1 MVLLSTA
8 ALVLAYLNPAL
19 KGYLAAA
26 PLNNPATSSL
36 FDLTSIPV
44 IPLLIEIMLNI
55 RDDTLVAVR
64 RKIQR
69 EVNILVRQ
77 KDYKIGPL
85 TSKRRRLKELEKM
98 LSDREL

>member
-8 ALVLAYLNPAL
+8 ALVLAYLNPATQ
-19 KGYLAAA
+19 GYLAAA

-36 FDLTSIPV
+36 LDLASISV

-55 RDDTLVAVR
+55 RDDTSVAVR

-69 EVNILVRQ
+69 EVNIITRQ
-77 KDYKIGPL
+77 RGYKIGSL
-85 TSKRRRLKELEKM
+85 TSLYTSRDEIITLIAWE
-98 LSDREL
+98 